1 MVGVRETVVVVQF
14 IKQLETDR
22 VNFLSCSV
30 VLLDFEMVFRCQIGS
45 TVSSIK
51 LFLAVSCGL
60 YEAQLWKKS

>member
-30 VLLDFEMVFRCQIGS
+30 VLLDFGMVFHCQIAS
-45 TVSSIK
+45 TVK